1 MNCEPWQN
9 NAVIMP
15 RQNICRKGA
24 IHWNQLYIFSSNKG
38 HKMQIDKQ
46 LDQIEKM
53 LDNEFKDLGEFPEL
67 ETDTLDGFNFSIDED
82 Y

>member
-1 MNCEPWQN
+1 MT
-9 NAVIMP
+9 
-15 RQNICRKGA
+15 
-24 IHWNQLYIFSSNKG
+24 
-38 HKMQIDKQ
+38 IDKQ

-67 ETDTLDGFNFSIDED
+67 ETDSLDGFNFSLDED